1 MEDVGVGERLPDS
14 VFLDTPAF
22 PSALQVFASVGG
34 LALLAEHLPLLYPE
48 VTRQVTP
55 PAGAADHHSTQS
67 NIGSDWVTVESSDF
81 SFEVHQHNVLSQNP
95 KLSSR
100 HVLIYC
106 GVPGPPCLSKMKL
119 CHSILC

>member
-1 MEDVGVGERLPDS
+1 MEDVNVGERLPDS

-81 SFEVHQHNVLSQNP
+81 SFEVCPHIFFSEFSFQTTIHATNLFPPATNSDFLSF
-95 KLSSR
+95 KTVGDL
-100 HVLIYC
+100 
-106 GVPGPPCLSKMKL
+106 
-119 CHSILC
+119 